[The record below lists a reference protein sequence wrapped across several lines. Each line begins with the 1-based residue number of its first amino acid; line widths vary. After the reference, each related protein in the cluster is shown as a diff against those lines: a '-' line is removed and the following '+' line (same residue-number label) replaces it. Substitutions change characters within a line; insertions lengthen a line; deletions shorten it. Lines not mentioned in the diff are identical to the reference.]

1 MEQKLHVEIG
11 FDGKRLVSRLEGNAL
26 ELMAAALRCVNL
38 FYTAFEEAGE
48 GEFFQ
53 RTMRDVVTDD
63 NSPVWT
69 HKYRDC

>member
-11 FDGKRLVSRLEGNAL
+11 LDGKRLVSRLEGNAL
-26 ELMAAALRCVNL
+26 ELMAAAMRCVNL

-48 GEFFQ
+48 AEFFR
-53 RTMRDVVTDD
+53 RTMRDAVTDG

-69 HKYRDC
+69 YKHGD